1 MDRWMSTEHKPRSR
15 SRQVFFF
22 LIFSFLVVCFF
33 EGQCAQTYPRHPN
46 VWAFLTK
53 GSASVQCARFCSD
66 ELAQVSLRLENL
78 PAAPG
83 ARSWRSWAAPAMPS

>member
-15 SRQVFFF
+15 SRQVFIFYFSLF
-22 LIFSFLVVCFF
+22 LWFAFLRVS
-33 EGQCAQTYPRHPN
+33 APKPTPRHPN

-53 GSASVQCARFCSD
+53 GSVSVQCARFSSD
-66 ELAQVSLRLENL
+66 ELAQVSLRLEKL

-83 ARSWRSWAAPAMPS
+83 AWRSWAAPAMPS